1 MNTPSSGVRIS
12 SSEASSKRHHTAN
25 ADQGADNFENSLRS
39 GNKYNQEKA
48 LNLKLEY
55 GFRPLP
61 TQSKPSATNGDNGDG
76 DFRTKDFTVTNSIQ
90 MNDPYVDFAKSA
102 EEELEQKNKA
112 SSADGTK
119 KDELDEEDGD
129 GLTGGNNIYSNI
141 GAVASTSD
149 ADKDNDDEEEAESER
164 MRSMKSLAFEAL
176 NNAAN
181 LAISNHHQNHKL
193 DDHHQFAPDYK
204 KYISYPMETESSD
217 IHKLAFTGV
226 ESFKPEHG
234 SYVEHIHHGIGGTG
248 HSGGGGSGHHLGG
261 DSLEGYPNIKHFKSQ
276 GIDCARN
283 SGYCEYDSSYPK

>member
-1 MNTPSSGVRIS
+1 MDTPSSGVRVA
-12 SSEASSKRHHTAN
+12 SEATSKRHHTSTN
-25 ADQGADNFENSLRS
+25 TDHSADNFENNLRS

-61 TQSKPSATNGDNGDG
+61 AQSKPSTSNDNGDG

-90 MNDPYVDFAKSA
+90 MNDPYVDFAKSV

-112 SSADGTK
+112 SSVSISLDGHK
-119 KDELDEEDGD
+119 KGHEDEMDEEDGD
-129 GLTGGNNIYSNI
+129 VTRGNNIYSNLE
-141 GAVASTSD
+141 AVGTSN
-149 ADKDNDDEEEAESER
+149 DKDDDDEAESEQ

-181 LAISNHHQNHKL
+181 LAISNHHQNHQL

-234 SYVEHIHHGIGGTG
+234 SYVEHIHHGMDGGRG
-248 HSGGGGSGHHLGG
+248 HNSFGISG